1 MGLTLPF
8 ASKFT
13 SNMAGIYI
21 HIPFCKRAC
30 HYCNFHFSTSLKLK
44 NAFVDALLKEIA
56 IRQNYLMGEHV
67 KTIYLG
73 GGTPSMLDDSD
84 LFEILKSVQQHF
96 LIEPVAEVTLEANPD
111 DISGEKLRS
120 WRELGVNRLSIGI
133 QSFFEEDLRWM
144 NRAHDAQQARSC
156 IEMAQA
162 EGFENISIDLIYGA
176 PTLTDQNWIR
186 NLRSAIE
193 FNIPHLSCYA
203 LTVEPGTALDIMT
216 RRKKVPE
223 IASEDQARQFHLMTD
238 LLQSAGYDHYEISNF
253 ALPDKRSM
261 HNSAYWSGETYIGL
275 GPSAHSFNGYARQWN
290 VSNNASY
297 IEALREDRIPCEVEV
312 LTEVQRFNEYVM
324 TSIRTME
331 GTDLRRIA
339 EKFGN
344 TRRERLSEKL
354 QAFKSKGW
362 VQVIRDSIVLTDE
375 GKLFAD
381 GIAAELFEDEIH
393 TSTDSIFLKA
403 SRG

>member
-1 MGLTLPF
+1 
-8 ASKFT
+8 
-13 SNMAGIYI
+13 MAGIYI

-44 NAFVDALLKEIA
+44 NAFVDALLKEIT
-56 IRQNYLMGEHV
+56 IRQNYLAGNQV

-73 GGTPSMLDDSD
+73 GGTPSMLDASD
-84 LFEILKSVQQHF
+84 LCEILKSVQQHF
-96 LIEPVAEVTLEANPD
+96 QVEPTAEVTLEANPD
-111 DISGEKLRS
+111 DISLEKLRW

-144 NRAHDAQQARSC
+144 NRAHDAKQARQC
-156 IEMAQA
+156 IETAKA

-176 PTLTDQNWIR
+176 PTLTDQNWIL
-186 NLRSAIE
+186 NLQTAVA

-203 LTVEPGTALDIMT
+203 LTVEPGTALDVMT

-223 IASEDQARQFHLMTD
+223 IASEDQARQFHLMTN

-253 ALPDKRSM
+253 ALPGKRSR
-261 HNSAYWSGETYIGL
+261 HNSAYWSGETYMGL
-275 GPSAHSFNGYARQWN
+275 GPSAHSFNGYSRQWN

-297 IEALREDRIPCEVEV
+297 IQTLRQDRVPFEVEV
-312 LTEVQRFNEYVM
+312 LTDVQRFNEYVM
-324 TSIRTME
+324 TSIRTIE
-331 GTDLRRIA
+331 GTDLRRVA
-339 EKFGN
+339 ERFGN
-344 TRRERLSEKL
+344 TMKERLSEKL
-354 QAFKSKGW
+354 AAFQSKGW
-362 VQVIRDSIVLTDE
+362 VRVIKEAIILTEE

-381 GIAAELFEDEIH
+381 GIAAELFEEEVH